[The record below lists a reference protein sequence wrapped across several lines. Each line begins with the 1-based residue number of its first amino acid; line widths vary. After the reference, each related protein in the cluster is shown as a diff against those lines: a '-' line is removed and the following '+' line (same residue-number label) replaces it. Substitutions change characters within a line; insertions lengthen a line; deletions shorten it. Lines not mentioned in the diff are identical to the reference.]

1 MLWVVIH
8 EGNRNKAPMATDYL
22 SALNVG
28 SGLNTTEIIDALVNA
43 ERAPREKIITDGK
56 EERSVSISALGQ
68 VKTELS
74 GFNTSLGVIKSVSGL
89 APVQPQSAAR
99 LEITDA
105 SKAGAFSHQLE
116 VQSLATAQTL
126 VFDGFT
132 STSQALGA
140 GSLTISFGTWSGG
153 SFTADANASDAT
165 ITIADGADSLG
176 DIRNAINAA
185 DIGVTAS
192 LITTSAGN
200 VSLMLKSA
208 TGADKALRIVA
219 AETVGGSGLA
229 GLDYS
234 AHDNTVEVTAAS
246 DASLTLDGV
255 AVTRP
260 TNTID
265 DLFDGMELTLL
276 QTTSGAETLGADW
289 DSATALAAMNVL
301 VEQINTLNSTLADLS
316 RRGTDGAENG
326 PLAGDPLVRGIKS
339 RMRAITTEP
348 IAGYGDD
355 PIYLA
360 NFGLKTERDG
370 SITLDEATFAETFRN
385 DPASFNAIIKD
396 KISSSQSGVKA
407 TVASDNWTAG
417 AYTFEIDGDGN
428 ATIDGDA
435 MTLLNGVYRIN
446 DGNADGLRL
455 EIPIGM
461 SNATI
466 YMGRSLVSQLE
477 TYAETMLA
485 RNNDIDNQIDR
496 YNDDISYY
504 DEKLATLDNNMAS
517 LRQRYLTQFSAM
529 ETLVASLKNTEKS
542 LDNMM
547 ESWKGMMNS

>member
-1 MLWVVIH
+1 
-8 EGNRNKAPMATDYL
+8 MATDYL

-56 EERSVSISALGQ
+56 EERTVSISALGQ
-68 VKTELS
+68 VKTGLS
-74 GFNTSLGVIKSVSGL
+74 GFNNSLDVLKTVSGI
-89 APVQPQSAAR
+89 APVQPASAAR

-132 STSQALGA
+132 APEQELGA

-165 ITIADGADSLG
+165 IIIADGADSLS

-192 LITTSAGN
+192 LITTSSGN
-200 VSLMLKSA
+200 VSLMVKSA

-219 AETVGGSGLA
+219 TETVSGSGLA

-234 AHDNTVEVTAAS
+234 AHDNTVELTAAT

-255 AVTRP
+255 TVTRS

-265 DLFDGMELTLL
+265 DLFDGMEMTLL
-276 QTTSGAETLGADW
+276 KTTSGAETIGADW
-289 DSATALAAMNVL
+289 DSTTALAAMNVL

-316 RRGTDGAENG
+316 KRSTDGTENG
-326 PLAGDPLVRGIKS
+326 PLAGDPLVRGIRS

-348 IAGYGDD
+348 IRGYGDD
-355 PIYLA
+355 PVYLA
-360 NFGLKTERDG
+360 NFGLRTERDG
-370 SITLDEATFAETFRN
+370 SITLDENTFLKTFKDN
-385 DPASFNAIIKD
+385 PADFSAIVQNRIKASNPGIKVSAFSD
-396 KISSSQSGVKA
+396 DWKSGTYALAVFGNGDTTLDGVEISGSNG
-407 TVASDNWTAG
+407 TYRITAG
-417 AYTFEIDGDGN
+417 
-428 ATIDGDA
+428 DA
-435 MTLLNGVYRIN
+435 S
-446 DGNADGLRL
+446 GLSL
-455 EIPIGM
+455 TVPSGI
-461 SNATI
+461 SNETI
-466 YMGRSLVSQLE
+466 YMGRSIVNQLE
-477 TYAETMLA
+477 NYVETLLE
-485 RNNDIDNQIDR
+485 RNNDIDTLISR
-496 YNDDISYY
+496 YNDDIAEF
-504 DEKLATLDNNMAS
+504 DDKLASLDTRMTS
-517 LRQRYLTQFSAM
+517 LKDRYVRQFSAM
-529 ETLVASLKNTEKS
+529 ESLVASLKNTEKS